1 VRIDLHDLSG
11 RGQLLLAR
19 TLNALPDAVIA
30 RLAGDL
36 EADGQRVDP
45 RLALILK
52 SEERL
57 RTDGEPTVA
66 ERRASIARG
75 SRVAAGLLHVP
86 VGSVRDLTVRGGAG
100 VLRARHYAP
109 EAGQGRPLVLFL
121 HGGGW
126 VTGDL
131 DSHDLPC
138 RLLCKHADVHVVAVD
153 YRLAP
158 ESPFPA
164 AVEDAVAAY
173 GWALDHA
180 EELGADASRIGV
192 AGDSAGGNL
201 AAVVSQQAVDA
212 GIQRPAAQLLI
223 YPGVDASQARPSKS
237 LFGEGFLL
245 TRAAMDWYVETYA
258 GGTDRHDPRL
268 SPLLAKDL
276 SGLPPTLVETA
287 GLDPLRDEGE
297 DYAAALREAGVPVVL
312 RRARGLVH
320 GFANLGGIHRPS
332 LDETVAMIGAFS
344 ALLDSPPR

>member
-1 VRIDLHDLSG
+1 VRIDLDDLSG

-19 TLNALPDAVIA
+19 ALNALPDAVVA

-66 ERRASIARG
+66 ERRAAIARG
-75 SRVAAGLLHVP
+75 SRVAAGLLRVP
-86 VGSVRDLTVRGGAG
+86 VGGVRDLTVRGGAG

-138 RLLCKHADVHVVAVD
+138 RLLCKHAGVHVVAVD

-173 GWALDHA
+173 AWALDHA
-180 EELGADASRIGV
+180 EELGADPSRIGV

-201 AAVVSQQAVDA
+201 AAVVSQHAADE
-212 GIQRPAAQLLI
+212 GLQRPAAQLLI
-223 YPGVDASQARPSKS
+223 YPGVDASQSRPSKS

-276 SGLPPTLVETA
+276 AGLPPTLVETA

-297 DYAAALREAGVPVVL
+297 AYAAALREAGVPVVL

-332 LDETVAMIGAFS
+332 LDEAVAMMGAFS